1 MTEEIKADSAQL
13 AEIGEKIVKRGRGRP
28 KGSSSPRPDSSYESG
43 DTHPGDNRKFIENAL
58 VLWDLPKCDMSDPVA
73 VQDRIE
79 FYFKTC
85 AERDVKPSL
94 VGMAFA
100 LGVDR
105 TYIWKL
111 REGERGKNVEVVHI
125 LKKAS
130 SFLELL
136 LNDYGQNGKI
146 NPAALIFMLKNHFGY
161 ADKQEI
167 VLSPQSPL
175 GDSPDRKALEDRYVD
190 AVVDVDPADSD

>member
-1 MTEEIKADSAQL
+1 
-13 AEIGEKIVKRGRGRP
+13 
-28 KGSSSPRPDSSYESG
+28 
-43 DTHPGDNRKFIENAL
+43 
-58 VLWDLPKCDMSDPVA
+58 
-73 VQDRIE
+73 
-79 FYFKTC
+79 
-85 AERDVKPSL
+85 
-94 VGMAFA
+94 MAFA